1 MPKIMSRDPSP
12 GTHYDILIT
21 CVSMIQIGSFS
32 FLLWAMSYISP
43 RLWASRKYICTHDRA
58 VVWDVN
64 FMVALSE
71 TLYQNTHTH
80 RHSVGL
86 SHINIHIYIYILR
99 ALLLGGIVGL
109 GDPSPVNWA
118 SLANF
123 VFVIS
128 QFHIHAFL
136 TQLHCTHLI
145 QRANQ

>member
-1 MPKIMSRDPSP
+1 MSRDPSP

-86 SHINIHIYIYILR
+86 SHINIHIYIYI
-99 ALLLGGIVGL
+99 
-109 GDPSPVNWA
+109 S
-118 SLANF
+118 
-123 VFVIS
+123 
-128 QFHIHAFL
+128 
-136 TQLHCTHLI
+136 
-145 QRANQ
+145 

>member
-80 RHSVGL
+80 TDTVLDCLIS
-86 SHINIHIYIYILR
+86 IYIYIYIYLKGPAFGGDCWTWR
-99 ALLLGGIVGL
+99 PIPCQLGLV
-109 GDPSPVNWA
+109 SK
-118 SLANF
+118 F
-123 VFVIS
+123 CFC
-128 QFHIHAFL
+128 H
-136 TQLHCTHLI
+136 
-145 QRANQ
+145 